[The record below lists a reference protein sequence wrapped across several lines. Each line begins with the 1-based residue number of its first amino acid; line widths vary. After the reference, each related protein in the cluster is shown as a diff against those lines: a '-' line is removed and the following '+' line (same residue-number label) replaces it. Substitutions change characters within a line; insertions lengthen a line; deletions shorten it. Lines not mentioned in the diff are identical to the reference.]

1 MLKQLWLSIVL
12 SVITLAAQAKTI
24 EMQVNGLVCAFCAQG
39 IEKTLRANAATQD
52 VFVSLE
58 TGIVALTLKDKAEL
72 SDAQLRAALTESGYT
87 VAAITRSE
95 RTLKEIE
102 AQAAQANE

>member
-39 IEKTLRANAATQD
+39 IEKTLRAKAATQD

-87 VAAITRSE
+87 VTAITRSE
-95 RTLKEIE
+95 RTLEEIE